1 VRAFAL
7 AGTAIAVLVV
17 GSPALAKQITPG
29 DKAPPAQ
36 SSRTTVYNA
45 AFFAEYAPRTA
56 YDIVQHI
63 PGFTLD
69 LGNSAA
75 STGVDVR
82 GFAGTAGNVVLNG
95 ARPSTKAETL
105 DVLLSRIPASRVIR
119 VEVGPGALY
128 GADYSSKSQVANL
141 VLSEGGGIAGNAT
154 ISAVHH
160 WIGAIIP
167 NASASISLSRGPST
181 FNLAAD
187 TRRTDYYEEGFDRVT
202 SEPDGNRVEFRSKYN
217 SIHPHDPY
225 VSGSW
230 AMEKSDD
237 DSFHINARYQPS
249 TFFLRQKNHVEPTGE
264 EAHDDS
270 LIEDYK
276 TGISELSGDV
286 TRPLAGG
293 AIKFVALANRQ
304 HKTTLDEYD
313 TGNLGHTE
321 IVGGSQQLT
330 ESQRNETLGRLTWS
344 KQNVLGF
351 QFEAGGEA
359 ALNTLDYHQQLFVLE
374 EGGEKMPIEL
384 PIQDARVKENRGE
397 VWVNGG
403 RLITKNLRMDA
414 GLNFEFSHL
423 TVTGDA
429 SADRK
434 LKFLK
439 PSITLDWQAPHGWH
453 SQFILRRTVAQ
464 LDFFDFVS
472 SADLSVGGRV
482 NGGNADLQPQRTWE
496 TRFVLDHPVFKTGE
510 VRLELGYDLV
520 SLLQDRILVFDDQG
534 NAFDAPGN
542 LGTGRRTYADLT
554 FDAPLDQL
562 WHGLHVKLHA
572 NVQRTRVDD
581 PITNQPRDW
590 SGFYPRW
597 QWDADIRR
605 DLGKFAYGL
614 SLNDYRRT
622 TFFRTDELDT
632 NYSAGPFVSGFV
644 EYRPSANQTLTFQA
658 DDLSDIGG
666 ARDLVIFVPDRRA
679 GEPSFLEHRF
689 RNSHIRIGLT
699 FKQSFGGSGGA
710 KVAKSQQRV

>member
-1 VRAFAL
+1 MRAFVL
-7 AGTAIAVLVV
+7 AGVAATALVT
-17 GSPALAKQITPG
+17 GSAGLARQNGPANQA
-29 DKAPPAQ
+29 APSPTAGN
-36 SSRTTVYNA
+36 RTTVYDA

-56 YDIVQHI
+56 YDMVQHV

-82 GFAGTAGNVVLNG
+82 GFAGTAGNVVING

-105 DVLLSRIPASRVIR
+105 DILLSRIPASRVIR
-119 VEVGPGALY
+119 LEVGPGALY

-141 VLSEGGGIAGNAT
+141 ILSEGGGIAGNIVVT
-154 ISAVHH
+154 AVHH
-160 WIGAIIP
+160 WFGAIIP
-167 NASASISLSRGPST
+167 TASASISFSKGPST
-181 FNLAAD
+181 FSLAAD
-187 TRRTDYYEEGFDRVT
+187 SRRTDYYEEGFDRVT
-202 SEPDGNRVEFRSKYN
+202 SEPDGQLLEFRSKYN

-230 AMEKSDD
+230 AMEKADNN
-237 DSFHINARYQPS
+237 SFHLNARYQPS

-276 TGISELSGDV
+276 TGITELGGDV

-293 AIKFVALANRQ
+293 AIKFVGLANRQ

-313 TGNLGHTE
+313 SGNLGHTE
-321 IVGGSQQLT
+321 VVGGSQQLT
-330 ESQRNETLGRLTWS
+330 DSQRNETLGRLTWS
-344 KQNVLGF
+344 KQDLFGI

-359 ALNTLDYHQQLFVLE
+359 ALNTLDYHQELFLIE

-397 VWVNGG
+397 VWINGG
-403 RLITKNLRMDA
+403 KMLTKKLRMDA

-439 PSITLDWQAPHGWH
+439 PSITFDWQAPFALHT
-453 SQFILRRTVAQ
+453 QFILRRTVAQ

-496 TRFVLDHPVFKTGE
+496 THFVVDHPVFKIGQ
-510 VRLELGYDLV
+510 VRLELGYNLV
-520 SLLQDRILVFDDQG
+520 SLLQDRVLVFDNEG

-542 LGTGRRTYADLT
+542 LGTGRQMYADLT

-562 WHGLHVKLHA
+562 WKGLHVKLHGTI
-572 NVQRTRVDD
+572 QRTRVDD
-581 PITNQPRDW
+581 PISHQPRDW

-605 DLGKFAYGL
+605 DIGKFAYGFL
-614 SLNDYRRT
+614 LNDNRRVA
-622 TFFRTDELDT
+622 FYRTDEFDI
-632 NYSAGPFVSGFV
+632 NYNAAPFVSGFI
-644 EYRPSANQTLTFQA
+644 EYRPRPNQTLTFNI
-658 DDLSDIGG
+658 DDLTDIGG
-666 ARDLVIFVPDRRA
+666 ARDLVIFDPDRRA
-679 GEPSFLEHRF
+679 GQPSELEHRF
-689 RNSHIRIGLT
+689 RNSHLRVGLT
-699 FKQSFGGSGGA
+699 FKQSFGGGGGT
-710 KVAKSQQRV
+710 KVAKAQ

>member
-1 VRAFAL
+1 MRAFVLAGVAATAL
-7 AGTAIAVLVV
+7 AGSSAIARQT
-17 GSPALAKQITPG
+17 GPSNQAAPSPTAG
-29 DKAPPAQ
+29 N
-36 SSRTTVYNA
+36 RTTAYDV

-82 GFAGTAGNVVLNG
+82 GFAGTAGNVVING

-105 DVLLSRIPASRVIR
+105 DVLLARIPASRVIR
-119 VEVGPGALY
+119 VEIGSGSLY

-141 VLSEGGGIAGNAT
+141 ILSEGGGLAGNIVVT
-154 ISAVHH
+154 AVHH

-167 NASASISLSRGPST
+167 TASASVSFSKGPST
-181 FNLAAD
+181 FSLAAD

-202 SEPDGNRVEFRSKYN
+202 SEPDGQLVEFRSKYN

-230 AMEKSDD
+230 AMEKSNN
-237 DSFHINARYQPS
+237 DSFHLNARYQPS
-249 TFFLRQKNHVEPTGE
+249 TFFLRQKNHVEPTDE
-264 EAHDDS
+264 DAHDDS

-276 TGISELSGDV
+276 TGISELGGDV

-293 AIKFVALANRQ
+293 AIKFVGLANRQ

-313 TGNLGHTE
+313 SGNLGHTE
-321 IVGGSQQLT
+321 VVGGSQQLT
-330 ESQRNETLGRLTWS
+330 QSQRNETLGRVTWS
-344 KQNVLGF
+344 KPDLLGI

-359 ALNTLDYHQQLFVLE
+359 ALNTLDYHQELFLLE
-374 EGGEKMPIEL
+374 EGGEKMPIKL

-397 VWVNGG
+397 VWINGG
-403 RLITKNLRMDA
+403 RMLTKKLRIDA

-423 TVTGDA
+423 TVSGNA

-434 LKFLK
+434 LSFLK
-439 PSITLDWQAPHGWH
+439 PSITFDWQAPSRIHA
-453 SQFILRRTVAQ
+453 QFILRRTVAQ

-496 TRFVLDHPVFKTGE
+496 THFVVDHPVFKTGQ
-510 VRLELGYDLV
+510 VRLELGYNLV
-520 SLLQDRILVFDDQG
+520 SLLQDRILVFDDEG
-534 NAFDAPGN
+534 NAFDAQGN
-542 LGTGRRTYADLT
+542 LGTGRQAYADLT
-554 FDAPLDQL
+554 FDAPLDDL
-562 WHGLHVKLHA
+562 WKGLHVRLHG
-572 NVQRTRVDD
+572 NIQRTRVDD
-581 PITNQPRDW
+581 PITHEPRDW

-605 DLGKFAYGL
+605 DLGKFAYGVA
-614 SLNDYRRT
+614 LNDYRRT

-632 NYSAGPFVSGFV
+632 NYSAAPFVSAFL
-644 EYRPSANQTLTFQA
+644 EYRPRANQTLTLNA

-679 GEPSFLEHRF
+679 GQPSFLEHRF
-689 RNSHIRIGLT
+689 RNSHIRLGLT
-699 FKQSFGGSGGA
+699 FKQSFGGGGGTT
-710 KVAKSQQRV
+710 VAKAQ

>member
-1 VRAFAL
+1 MRAFVL
-7 AGTAIAVLVV
+7 AGVAATALVT
-17 GSPALAKQITPG
+17 GQPASASQPVSQA
-29 DKAPPAQ
+29 APAPTAGN
-36 SSRTTVYNA
+36 RTTVYDA

-95 ARPSTKAETL
+95 ARPSSKAETL

-119 VEVGPGALY
+119 VEVGPGSIY
-128 GADYSSKSQVANL
+128 GADYSSKSQVTNL
-141 VLSEGGGIAGNAT
+141 ILSEGGGIAGNLVVT
-154 ISAVHH
+154 AVHH

-167 NASASISLSRGPST
+167 TIGGSISFSKGPST

-202 SEPDGNRVEFRSKYN
+202 SEPDGQLVEFRSKYN

-230 AMEKSDD
+230 AMEKADN
-237 DSFHINARYQPS
+237 DSFHLNARYQPS
-249 TFFLRQKNHVEPTGE
+249 KFFLRQKNHVEPTGE

-276 TGISELSGDV
+276 TDIGELGGDV
-286 TRPLAGG
+286 TRPVAGG
-293 AIKFVALANRQ
+293 ALKFVGLANRQ

-313 TGNLGHTE
+313 GGNLGHTA

-330 ESQRNETLGRLTWS
+330 DSQRNETLARLTWS
-344 KQNVLGF
+344 KQDLLGI
-351 QFEAGGEA
+351 QFEVGGEA
-359 ALNTLDYHQQLFVLE
+359 ALNTLDYHQELFLIE
-374 EGGEKMPIEL
+374 EGGEKVPLEL

-397 VWVNGG
+397 VWINGG
-403 RLITKNLRMDA
+403 KMLTKGLRVDA

-423 TVTGDA
+423 VVSGDA

-439 PSITLDWQAPHGWH
+439 PSITFDWQAPSRFHA
-453 SQFILRRTVAQ
+453 QFILRRTVAQ

-472 SADLSVGGRV
+472 SADLSVGGRI

-496 TRFVLDHPVFKTGE
+496 THFVLDHPVFKAGQ
-510 VRLELGYDLV
+510 VRLELGYNLV
-520 SLLQDRILVFDDQG
+520 SLLQDRILVFDDEG
-534 NAFDAPGN
+534 HAFDAPGN
-542 LGTGRRTYADLT
+542 LGTGRQAYADLT
-554 FDAPLDQL
+554 FDAPLDDL
-562 WHGLHVKLHA
+562 WEGLHVRLHG
-572 NVQRTRVDD
+572 NIQRTRVDD
-581 PITNQPRDW
+581 PITHQPRDW

-597 QWDADIRR
+597 QWDADVRR
-605 DLGKFAYGL
+605 DIGNCAYGI

-622 TFFRTDELDT
+622 TFFRTDEFDT
-632 NYSAGPFVSGFV
+632 NYSDGPFVSSFV
-644 EYRPSANQTLTFQA
+644 EYRPSANQTLTLRA

-699 FKQSFGGSGGA
+699 FKQSFGGGGGGT
-710 KVAKSQQRV
+710 KVAKAQ

>member
-1 VRAFAL
+1 MRAFVL
-7 AGTAIAVLVV
+7 AGVAATALV
-17 GSPALAKQITPG
+17 GSPAVGRQPASQA
-29 DKAPPAQ
+29 APSPTAGN
-36 SSRTTVYNA
+36 RTTVYDA

-105 DVLLSRIPASRVIR
+105 DILLSRIPASRVIR
-119 VEVGPGALY
+119 VEVGPGALF

-141 VLSEGGGIAGNAT
+141 ILSEGGGLAGNIVVT
-154 ISAVHH
+154 AVHH

-167 NASASISLSRGPST
+167 TASASISFSKGPST

-202 SEPDGNRVEFRSKYN
+202 SEPDGQLLEFRSKYN

-230 AMEKSDD
+230 AMEKADD
-237 DSFHINARYQPS
+237 NSFHLNARYQPS

-276 TGISELSGDV
+276 IGITELGGDV

-293 AIKFVALANRQ
+293 AIKFVGLANRQ

-313 TGNLGHTE
+313 GGNLGHTE
-321 IVGGSQQLT
+321 ILGGSQQLT
-330 ESQRNETLGRLTWS
+330 GSQRNETLGRLTWS
-344 KQNVLGF
+344 KQDLLGI

-359 ALNTLDYHQQLFVLE
+359 AVNTLDYHQELFLLE

-397 VWVNGG
+397 VWLNGG
-403 RLITKNLRMDA
+403 KMLTKKLRVDA

-423 TVTGDA
+423 TVSGDA

-439 PSITLDWQAPHGWH
+439 PSITFDWQAPLGLHT
-453 SQFILRRTVAQ
+453 QFILRRTVAQ

-496 TRFVLDHPVFKTGE
+496 THFVVDHPVFKSGQI
-510 VRLELGYDLV
+510 RLELGYNLV
-520 SLLQDRILVFDDQG
+520 SLLQDRILVFDDEG

-542 LGTGRRTYADLT
+542 LGTGRQMYADLT

-562 WHGLHVKLHA
+562 WKGLHVKLHG
-572 NVQRTRVDD
+572 NIQRTRVDD
-581 PITNQPRDW
+581 PITHQPRDW

-605 DLGKFAYGL
+605 DIGKFAYGFQ
-614 SLNDYRRT
+614 LNDYRRT
-622 TFFRTDELDT
+622 TFFRTDEFDT
-632 NYSAGPFVSGFV
+632 NYNASPYVSGFI
-644 EYRPSANQTLTFQA
+644 EYRPKANQTLTLNL
-658 DDLSDIGG
+658 DDLSDVGG
-666 ARDLVIFVPDRRA
+666 ARDLVIFDPDRRA
-679 GEPSFLEHRF
+679 GEPSELEHRF
-689 RNSHIRIGLT
+689 RNSHIRVGLT
-699 FKQSFGGSGGA
+699 FKQSFGGGGGT
-710 KVAKSQQRV
+710 KVAKAQ